1 MKSSLEQ
8 AEGFARLESQI
19 RTLDGRLLY
28 YRQTLENIKEILR
41 TNREEMNK
49 ELDNRFQQHEQ
60 SLSEIVYRKR
70 FLESLWFPDIYA
82 REEGIKD
89 AYEQTYQW
97 LLDDSEISGASARPW
112 DDMVQWLKY
121 GQDTY
126 WISGKAGS
134 GKSTLMRYLSDHDR
148 TKDFLEVWAGSS
160 ELLTLKFF
168 FWAAGNSIQK
178 SLIGLFRSLLHQILS
193 TLPHLISL
201 VAFNHPSRPSQHG
214 LIQAW
219 TEARLRKA
227 LRIALEE
234 ATKGFRLCFFLD
246 GLDELDED
254 YEGLVPVIK
263 DLLKENNVKVCLSS
277 RPYRVFS
284 EAFSSANML
293 KLHDVTRA
301 DIYTFVTGSLTSR
314 DPQLI
319 SEMSD
324 EIVDKA
330 EGVFLWARLVV
341 QEMNKGLINED
352 SEGQLK
358 DRLNAIPSGIEDLYS
373 HMLTCIDPVYRE
385 EAAFAFCG
393 AMNDEPLL
401 QTDRVRE
408 TPSLLFLSLYIRDR
422 LRTDSSAFLEL
433 SAAQTL
439 ELCQSTERRL
449 PTTCAGFLEVR
460 WDKETLECTHDEYLY
475 SMARFTLPSQFAVS
489 TIDLGNI
496 APEIIELLRILS
508 FTQVQFIHRT
518 AKEFLR
524 KNKEGIRLIGDYS
537 SSAARSSISWL
548 NALVG
553 SWRLLGY
560 SSPQWLKEHH
570 LESLSVRANSLQYSA
585 RASANSAPERLTFAF
600 VSSPWRDLEGLMVQA
615 VHNERLLGSAQVL
628 LWDYIEQAMNT
639 AKSRILI
646 AEVEDGEYW
655 EIMVPTD
662 PANKHWFSDYDT
674 EPTVTP
680 NMPVDFL
687 GFAAYY
693 GISMYLQQRLESDV
707 SLHKATTTTYL
718 LACCMSYYR
727 WSPDLFI
734 DDSGPSASHLMHV
747 VVYLLNRGAN
757 PNAVIPS
764 SRTSSTIWC
773 NFLGYL
779 YVNSFSNMMVKRN
792 SIKGPWGATAI
803 AFLENGADAT
813 QIWDF
818 YSGLLLVNDDL
829 AEAIRDSLD
838 DVGCRLEG
846 RCSAFAVLQHCFEG
860 SDAWHNIVEKL
871 NAANAKYLFKC
882 THFSIDYILYPSE
895 PNLYALSERQ
905 SIDLTNQVEQ
915 CMREPEATSLR
926 ASKTLARDLWKLQL
940 ELEAA
945 KAESQID
952 SADFAENLSLFQFSS
967 CDSGPTYNE

>member
-19 RTLDGRLLY
+19 RTLDGRLLH

-41 TNREEMNK
+41 ANREEMNK

-60 SLSEIVYRKR
+60 SLSEIEYRKR

-112 DDMVQWLKY
+112 DGMVQWLKY

-148 TKDFLEVWAGSS
+148 TKDFLQVWTGSS

-193 TLPHLISL
+193 TLPHLITL
-201 VAFNHPSRPSQHG
+201 VAFNHQSRPSQHG

-219 TEARLRKA
+219 TEARLKKA

-234 ATKGFRLCFFLD
+234 ATKGFRICFFLD

-254 YEGLVPVIK
+254 YEGLVSVIK

-301 DIYTFVTGSLTSR
+301 DIYKFVTGSLTSR

-319 SEMSD
+319 SKMSG
-324 EIVDKA
+324 EIVYRA
-330 EGVFLWARLVV
+330 EGVFLWAELVV
-341 QEMNKGLINED
+341 KEMNKGLINED

-401 QTDRVRE
+401 QTDGVRE

-422 LRTDSSAFLEL
+422 LRTDSSAFLEF

-496 APEIIELLRILS
+496 APKIIELHRILRS
-508 FTQVQFIHRT
+508 AHVQFIHRT
-518 AKEFLR
+518 AEEFLR

-537 SSAARSSISWL
+537 SSATRNSISRL

-560 SSPQWLKEHH
+560 SSPNWPKMYHLK
-570 LESLSVRANSLQYSA
+570 SLSVRANSLQYTA

-600 VSSPWRDLEGLMVQA
+600 VSSPWRDLEELMVQA

-646 AEVEDGEYW
+646 GEVRYGECW
-655 EIMVPTD
+655 EFMVPTD
-662 PANKHWFSDYDT
+662 PANMHWFSDHNT
-674 EPTVTP
+674 ESTVTP

-718 LACCMSYYR
+718 LACCMSYFR
-727 WSPDLFI
+727 WSHDG
-734 DDSGPSASHLMHV
+734 GPSASHLMHV
-747 VVYLLNRGAN
+747 VVYLLNHGAN

-764 SRTSSTIWC
+764 YRTLSTIWC
-773 NFLGYL
+773 NFLRNL
-779 YVNSFSNMMVKRN
+779 YVNCLSNMTVKRN
-792 SIKGPWGATAI
+792 SIKGPWGAAAI

-818 YSGLLLVNDDL
+818 YSDLSLMNDD
-829 AEAIRDSLD
+829 SLSIVD
-838 DVGCRLEG
+838 YRLEG

-860 SDAWHNIVEKL
+860 SDAWHNIEEKL

-882 THFSIDYILYPSE
+882 THFIIDGDVYPPDSD
-895 PNLYALSERQ
+895 LYALSERQ

-915 CMREPEATSLR
+915 CMREPEATSVCANNTLKISLR
-926 ASKTLARDLWKLQL
+926 SIWNETYIFKDYK
-940 ELEAA
+940 
-945 KAESQID
+945 ES
-952 SADFAENLSLFQFSS
+952 L
-967 CDSGPTYNE
+967 